1 MLHDTFAHGT
11 DDARQF
17 VTTDMGMC
25 LIEDIIFRS
34 EMMEELHHAWHITPF
49 LAAGV
54 EFAV

>member
-1 MLHDTFAHGT
+1 MLKDTFAHGA

-34 EMMEELHHAWHITPF
+34 KMMEELHHTLHITPF